1 MVVQATLSLFG
12 SFFVMLLAGVPIS
25 AGIGIASVITALFS
39 MPADIFALIAAQR
52 CFSGL
57 DSFSLLALPFFTL
70 GGNIMNKGGIARRLI
85 RLARLLVEKSY
96 REGDFVLASGRRSD
110 YYFDCRV
117 TALHAEGSWL
127 IGTLFN
133 DLLKDVPVVGVGGMT
148 MGADPLVSATTAI
161 SHELGRPLNGL
172 LVRKEAKDHGTGQ
185 FVEGLGNFKPGDKV
199 AMLEDVV
206 TTGGSLLKACD
217 RVRAAGLDIVAVCCI
232 LDREEGGREKLKEA
246 GYELHSLFTRK
257 ELVEMARS

>member
-1 MVVQATLSLFG
+1 MQQSILE
-12 SFFVMLLAGVPIS
+12 IK
-25 AGIGIASVITALFS
+25 
-39 MPADIFALIAAQR
+39 R
-52 CFSGL
+52 
-57 DSFSLLALPFFTL
+57 
-70 GGNIMNKGGIARRLI
+70 

-161 SHELGRPLNGL
+161 SHELGRPLTACWCA
-172 LVRKEAKDHGTGQ
+172 RK
-185 FVEGLGNFKPGDKV
+185 PR
-199 AMLEDVV
+199 
-206 TTGGSLLKACD
+206 TTAPASSWKAWATSNPATKWPCW
-217 RVRAAGLDIVAVCCI
+217 
-232 LDREEGGREKLKEA
+232 K
-246 GYELHSLFTRK
+246 TW
-257 ELVEMARS
+257 

>member
-1 MVVQATLSLFG
+1 MQQSILE
-12 SFFVMLLAGVPIS
+12 IK
-25 AGIGIASVITALFS
+25 
-39 MPADIFALIAAQR
+39 R
-52 CFSGL
+52 
-57 DSFSLLALPFFTL
+57 
-70 GGNIMNKGGIARRLI
+70 

-161 SHELGRPLNGL
+161 SHETGWTFPSSSIA
-172 LVRKEAKDHGTGQ
+172 RKPRITA
-185 FVEGLGNFKPGDKV
+185 P
-199 AMLEDVV
+199 A
-206 TTGGSLLKACD
+206 SSWKAW
-217 RVRAAGLDIVAVCCI
+217 ATSSPA
-232 LDREEGGREKLKEA
+232 
-246 GYELHSLFTRK
+246 TRWPCWK
-257 ELVEMARS
+257 TW

>member
-1 MVVQATLSLFG
+1 MQTLSAEE
-12 SFFVMLLAGVPIS
+12 LLE
-25 AGIGIASVITALFS
+25 LK
-39 MPADIFALIAAQR
+39 R
-52 CFSGL
+52 
-57 DSFSLLALPFFTL
+57 
-70 GGNIMNKGGIARRLI
+70 

-133 DLLKDVPVVGVGGMT
+133 HMLREMDIKGVGGMT
-148 MGADPLVSATTAI
+148 MGADPLVAATTVI
-161 SHELGRPLNGL
+161 SHEQGRPLHGL
-172 LVRKEAKDHGTGQ
+172 LVRKEAKGHGTGQ
-185 FVEGLGNFKPGDKV
+185 FVEGLGNFHAGDRV

-217 RVRAAGLDIVAVCCI
+217 RIRDAGLSIVAVCAI
-232 LDREEGGREKLKEA
+232 LDREEGGREKLREA
-246 GYELHSLFTRK
+246 GYDLLALFTRA
-257 ELVEMARS
+257 ELVALAR